1 MTIHRTL
8 TTPRPSPELIAGVL
22 EEAGIDAVFGI
33 SGGHTGRIFGALEQR
48 QSTIRTVLVREESLA
63 AVMAEVYGRL
73 TRKPG
78 VVLGQGPWVLGNGL
92 VGTIEARLSSSP
104 MLLLTDF
111 SDTPPFGLH
120 APYQSGTGEYGNWD
134 ARQAFGGVVKQVFA
148 VHEPTAA
155 VQATQLAIKHALS
168 GQPGPVAVIFG
179 LQALSGEVGPDS
191 EPRLYP
197 TRHYLPP
204 PPPPADA
211 AAVARA
217 VAALRAARRPV
228 IVAGNGVR
236 LSAAY
241 RALQAF
247 AEAAGLPV
255 VTTPSGK
262 GVLAETHP
270 LALGVFGT
278 FGTDGANACVAESD
292 LVLVV
297 GSKLTASDTARESPL
312 LLDPE
317 RQTFLQIDVETRNA
331 SWTFPAEHVLLGDAG
346 AVLDQMRAALGDGT
360 PFDGVGRVAA
370 HRARYGHFD
379 NEHYR
384 SEAAPLMPQRIVAE
398 LMRHLP
404 EDVMITCDAGENRI
418 FMTHCYQTRSAGA
431 FLQAAGAGPMGFGI
445 PAALA
450 AKLVHPGR
458 TVVAVVG
465 DGGFAMTMNG
475 LMTAVEQSL
484 PIVVV
489 IFNNL
494 ALGWSLHSRGP
505 FATTLADFDH
515 GAIARGMGCHGVRV
529 TEPSQLG
536 PALAEAV
543 RADRPTVIDVMTSL
557 SMAFDGLTSPLAQ
570 LQPDTAAEAA
580 TTPLPTTRDDGV
592 PTP

>member
-1 MTIHRTL
+1 MSIQRSLKNT
-8 TTPRPSPELIAGVL
+8 RPSAELIAAVL

-48 QSTIRTVLVREESLA
+48 QERIRTVLVREESLA

-134 ARQAFGGVVKQVFA
+134 ARQAFGGLVKQVFA
-148 VHEPTAA
+148 VHEPASA
-155 VQATQLAIKHALS
+155 VHATQLAIKHALS

-179 LQALSGEVGPDS
+179 LQALTGEVGPQS

-204 PPPPADA
+204 PAAAADPR
-211 AAVARA
+211 AVARA
-217 VAALRAARRPV
+217 AAALRAARRPV

-241 RALQAF
+241 EPLRRF
-247 AEAAGLPV
+247 AERAGVPV

-262 GVLAETHP
+262 GVLAETHA

-278 FGTDGANACVAESD
+278 FGTDGANACVAEAD

-297 GSKLTASDTARESPL
+297 GSKLTASDTVRENPL

-317 RQTFLQIDVETRNA
+317 RQVFVQIDVETRNA

-346 AVLDQMRAALGDGT
+346 AVLDQLGGALGDAPAFAGT
-360 PFDGVGRVAA
+360 GRVAG
-370 HRARYGHFD
+370 HRARHGHF
-379 NEHYR
+379 NAPAYR
-384 SEAAPLMPQRIVAE
+384 SDAAPLVPQRIVAE
-398 LMRHLP
+398 LHAYLP
-404 EDVMITCDAGENRI
+404 EDVIVTCDAGENRI

-431 FLQAAGAGPMGFGI
+431 FLQAAGAGPMGYGI

-450 AKLVHPGR
+450 AKLVHPER
-458 TVVAVVG
+458 AVVAVVG

-475 LMTAVEQSL
+475 LMTAIEQSL
-484 PIVVV
+484 PIIVV
-489 IFNNL
+489 IFNNQ

-505 FATTLADFDH
+505 FATTLGDFDH
-515 GAIARGMGCHGVRV
+515 AAIARGMGCAGVRV
-529 TEPSQLG
+529 HAPEQLG
-536 PALAEAV
+536 PALQAAL
-543 RADRPTVIDVMTSL
+543 ACDRPTVIDVMTSL
-557 SMAFDGLTSPLAQ
+557 ELRFDQLTSPLHAVVEPHDPQ
-570 LQPDTAAEAA
+570 GDEQ
-580 TTPLPTTRDDGV
+580 
-592 PTP
+592 

>member
-1 MTIHRTL
+1 MAAQPPNLPVHITFIHGLPMTIQRSL
-8 TTPRPSPELIAGVL
+8 TTSTPSPELIAGVL
-22 EEAGIDAVFGI
+22 EEAGINAVFGI
-33 SGGHTGRIFGALEQR
+33 SGGHTGRIFGALEKR
-48 QSTIRTVLVREESLA
+48 QATIRTVLVREESLA

-134 ARQAFGGVVKQVFA
+134 ARQAFGGITKEVFA
-148 VHEPTAA
+148 VHDATGA

-168 GQPGPVAVIFG
+168 GQPGPVAVIYG
-179 LQALSGEVGPDS
+179 LAALTGEVGPDS
-191 EPRLYP
+191 QPRLYP
-197 TRHYLPP
+197 TRHYLPVAL
-204 PPPPADA
+204 PPAHPV
-211 AAVARA
+211 AVADA
-217 VAALRAARRPV
+217 ITALRAARRPV
-228 IVAGNGVR
+228 LVAGNGVR
-236 LSAAY
+236 LAAAY
-241 RALQAF
+241 EPLRRF

-278 FGTDGANACVAESD
+278 FGTGGANACVAEAD
-292 LVLVV
+292 LVVVV
-297 GSKLTASDTARESPL
+297 GSKLSASDTARENPL

-317 RQTFLQIDVETRNA
+317 RQTFIQIDVEPRNA

-346 AVLDQMRAALGDGT
+346 RVLDQLREALGDAAAS
-360 PFDGVGRVAA
+360 DGADRVARQ
-370 HRARYGHFD
+370 RALHGHFD
-379 NEHYR
+379 GDAYR
-384 SEAAPLMPQRIVAE
+384 SDASPLMPQRIIAE
-398 LMRHLP
+398 LQRHLP
-404 EDVMITCDAGENRI
+404 QDVVITCDAGENRI

-450 AKLVHPGR
+450 AKLVHPER
-458 TVVAVVG
+458 AVVAVCG

-475 LMTAVEQSL
+475 LMTAIEQAL
-484 PIVVV
+484 PIIVV
-489 IFNNL
+489 IFNNQ

-505 FATTLADFDH
+505 FATTLGDFDH
-515 GAIARGMGCHGVRV
+515 AAIARGMGCEGVRV
-529 TEPSQLG
+529 TDPAKLG
-536 PALAEAV
+536 EALEAAL
-543 RADRPTVIDVMTSL
+543 RATRPTVIDVMTSL
-557 SMAFDGLTSPLAQ
+557 DISFDDLSLPLAA
-570 LQPDTAAEAA
+570 PARSGT
-580 TTPLPTTRDDGV
+580 
-592 PTP
+592 